1 MLQRV
6 DEGAELGQQLI
17 ANQHQIDLL
26 LLEQARLAAEFV
38 KTDFWDYEGSSTPY
52 DWIRV
57 NCHLAGNT
65 VGDRVTVGER
75 MAELA
80 ESVQAVEAREIGF
93 AHLVI
98 IARTADA
105 VGERFDGSHMLQ
117 KTPAGSAGQ
126 CHHS

>member
-38 KTDFWDYEGSSTPY
+38 KTDYWDYDGSTTPY

-65 VGDRVTVGER
+65 VGDRVTVRGR
-75 MAELA
+75 RAELA
-80 ESVQAVEAREIGF
+80 DSVQAGEWREDGVSP
-93 AHLVI
+93 LV
-98 IARTADA
+98 T
-105 VGERFDGSHMLQ
+105 
-117 KTPAGSAGQ
+117 T
-126 CHHS
+126 

>member
-6 DEGAELGQQLI
+6 DEGAELGRLLI

-38 KTDFWDYEGSSTPY
+38 KTDYWDYDGSTTPY

-80 ESVQAVEAREIGF
+80 ESVQAVEAGRIGF
-93 AHLVI
+93 APLV
-98 IARTADA
+98 TQGGPADT
-105 VGERFDGSHMLQ
+105 VG
-117 KTPAGSAGQ
+117 
-126 CHHS
+126 